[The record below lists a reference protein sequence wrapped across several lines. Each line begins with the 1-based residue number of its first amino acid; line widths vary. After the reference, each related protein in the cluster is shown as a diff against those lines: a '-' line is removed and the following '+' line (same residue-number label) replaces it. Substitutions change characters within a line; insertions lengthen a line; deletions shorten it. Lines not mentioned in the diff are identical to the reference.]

1 MSKTAKASPQKS
13 PKSTHSSGLNS
24 LKTVVYPGSFDPIT
38 KGHCD
43 IIRRIQP
50 LFGQVV
56 VLISNSQRKNY
67 LFSAEERKILAGD
80 ALKGIPNVKIE
91 IHQGLT
97 VDYLHKNNLT
107 VMVRGLRAVSDFEN
121 ELAMANMNKKL
132 APDIETMI
140 VFSSPEHYYISSHMV
155 KEVALNNGAIH
166 DLVTPNVAKALMKKN
181 SKSSK

>member
-1 MSKTAKASPQKS
+1 M
-13 PKSTHSSGLNS
+13 
-24 LKTVVYPGSFDPIT
+24 KTVVYPGSFDPIT

-50 LFGQVV
+50 LFGKVII
-56 VLISNSQRKNY
+56 LISNSSRKNY
-67 LFSAEERKILAGD
+67 LFTATERKKLAED
-80 ALKGIPNVKIE
+80 ALKEIPNVKVE

-97 VDYLHKNNLT
+97 VDYLHRHKLT

-155 KEVALNNGAIH
+155 KEVAFNNGAIK
-166 DLVTPNVAKALMKKN
+166 DLVTPNVEKALKK
-181 SKSSK
+181 KIELRK